1 PASAGGCTDIR
12 RTDRCRERKRL
23 RPERGGGAQSGA
35 AGPPRARA
43 SGGGAPRALINTD
56 RAEAESYMQN
66 LFKNQGLGVTVRG
79 VSKRYKMAA
88 GEVHALRE
96 SSWDVAKG
104 DAVAIMGPSG
114 CGKTT
119 LLNLL
124 GGVDRPSSGSILN
137 DGQDLTGMNERALEI
152 HRLRRVG
159 FVFQFFNLIPSIT
172 AFENIELPMVMAGTP
187 EEECRRRSRELL
199 GLVGLEAKGQKRPE
213 ELSGGE
219 QQRVGVALAL
229 ANDPALILAD
239 EPTGN
244 LDSTNAAAIAN
255 LLKSL
260 ATEYGKTVIMVSHDP
275 KTVEVFPTVYSMRDG
290 RFLPSETHA
299 GAGA

>member
-1 PASAGGCTDIR
+1 MD
-12 RTDRCRERKRL
+12 
-23 RPERGGGAQSGA
+23 
-35 AGPPRARA
+35 
-43 SGGGAPRALINTD
+43 
-56 RAEAESYMQN
+56 M
-66 LFKNQGLGVTVRG
+66 FKNKGVNVAISG
-79 VSKRYKMAA
+79 VSKRYKTAA
-88 GEVHALRE
+88 EEVHALRE
-96 SSWDVAKG
+96 SSWEVRTG

-124 GGVDRPSSGSILN
+124 GGVDRPTAGTILV
-137 DGQDLTGMNERALEI
+137 DGQDVTQMSERSLET

-172 AFENIELPMVMAGTP
+172 AFENLELPMVMAGVA
-187 EEECRRRSRELL
+187 EAECRERARKLL
-199 GLVGLEAKGQKRPE
+199 ALVGLEAKGEKRPE
-213 ELSGGE
+213 QLSGGE
-219 QQRVGVALAL
+219 QQRVAVALAL

-260 ATEYGKTVIMVSHDP
+260 STDYGKTVIMVSHDA
-275 KTVEVFPTVYSMRDG
+275 KAVEVFPTVYGMRDG
-290 RFLPSETHA
+290 RFITA
-299 GAGA
+299 GAAA